1 MKKMKKLL
9 SLLLSAAMLTASA
22 ASVAFADEAKTNVVW
37 IGGSYAAGAGAEQGT
52 DAMPEGVTAEPF
64 AKKITDHLADTVY
77 TNGVNYQNVA
87 IGGTTSE
94 YGMARFERDVIAK
107 DPDVVFIEFSGNDM
121 MYTSYFNRISVA
133 LENMVRRVQ
142 TYEQEKN
149 KDVDIVFFY
158 RPLIQNNTEYDR
170 DQSLAIANV
179 YKPLAEYYGIY
190 ELDTTEG
197 AKQLWEADGVTKESL
212 ISSDGS
218 HPKALGHY
226 YIAEAANAI
235 LDSNPI
241 EHQKYRTY
249 PMNLSYTEVQ
259 PTWVSPSN
267 ADFYDSSEST
277 GCTENDDGTVTL
289 TGAADE
295 TKTYA
300 FNFRGTSV
308 CVADCTTDGGAGRYT
323 INVDGKQ
330 ITNGA
335 LSTTQHINCLGAN
348 HTYAAGTHTLTV
360 TLTGVGT
367 LTIGKVEVD
376 AIANNIENAA
386 EKDNYSVSVY
396 NDPCSENTVSTAID
410 GRTMATMYKGTY
422 GANQSEYAG
431 YLFGN
436 HGYTTPSYN
445 ATSLTG
451 YSADMDVHGV
461 EITYGEY
468 QGAAVGQ
475 LTVNAVDASGN
486 KTALSEDKL
495 VREWN
500 GMINN
505 WSIYKIKANELP
517 KGTKGIALG
526 KENGISNVILCDVK
540 IAYAVPAIEGI
551 ELSAPTHLG
560 KNATAELSVVTRAT
574 NGETAT
580 LPEGSV
586 VSYTTDNNNVATVSG
601 NTITWAGEGK
611 TEVAATYT
619 LGGKT
624 YTAKKTVS
632 ALAID
637 DYSDTENPEIPANLI
652 TNIGVILS
660 GNNNGGATFT
670 DGDNSTGVTYSYKAA
685 SYNEDGK
692 YWNNDGTDNSWSTFA
707 PNDLKTTTAKGTGT
721 GVAINLDKY
730 KAGTTY
736 VFNSRVKNASTEG
749 VTPYYGIALL
759 KTRYGNPVGTK
770 EYGTEGMEVTSTD
783 WMDFKATLTFPTDW
797 DTLAENNVMQTIY
810 HGLGH
815 KSPEGSA
822 VSVERSLDT
831 LYLAEEQATSLSVT
845 SDKTDLSLKNGRV
858 KLTAKVLNQI
868 DIPGTLTQDVKWVAL
883 NADRTAEADALEL
896 TASGSTV
903 TVTPKTGLTA
913 GTYTV
918 VAVSEKYDMKKGIT
932 INVTDTIDYADTE
945 PNEIPANLMTSHYA
959 VDGANDNISIE
970 RNDRLV
976 SGEERY
982 TMKNN
987 TGNSWTNYSGFLG
1000 CLIVAKNSG
1009 GKYLSIDNFK
1019 AGTSYVYQAAVKSYD
1034 LEKTAYYGITQ
1045 NTTKTYTTEYGNKG
1059 MKVTSADWMRFCG
1072 TIAIPSTF
1080 DENTTSGWNGQ
1091 VLAQGIGQQSDVGA
1105 AVAVKKALDSGT
1117 NGTLNGD
1124 GFYLAEEKPIK
1135 ISVAAKNNDTV
1146 LAKGGKIELTA
1157 AVVNQLDIPGT
1168 LTQDIE
1174 WVALNAERT
1183 QKVSGITIK
1192 KSAGKAVVTAS
1203 ADLADGNYVIAAM
1216 SDTYGMVKGIT
1227 VEVKDDLARKYAD
1240 YEQPEMPENLI
1251 TSYKTVE
1258 QNTYNGTRSFKFTD
1272 NNTLRQLVYTP
1283 TRNETKDGV
1292 TTAVDNTMNPKEWS
1306 IMGADIIS
1314 AKLSSARANGSD
1326 ARTPINLDYLSA
1338 GTTYVL
1344 KTKVKKVT
1352 VDVADGQTEGTPKFN
1367 IAIAGKQDYDGTK
1380 AIYSNEYKD
1389 GMAVTSTELT
1399 DFAATITTPATWDE
1413 TKTTYEVGQNIFIG
1427 MQSTSTA
1434 PSGVAYT
1441 VTPGFDTFYLAEEI
1455 PYSLTN
1461 TVTSGTA
1468 AIENSGKLT
1477 LSAMLTNQLGIP
1489 GGLSQEL
1496 EWVALTADRSA
1507 VATGITVTPSEDTK
1521 SATVTVPE
1529 GTAAGTYVISVYS
1542 PEYAMAKGVTLTVTE
1557 KKAATATMTL
1567 AQYEGYAYMTPTVEN
1582 ATCDKVVFILAA
1594 YSKDETGKLTLLKV
1608 ATQPVEVKSGSA
1620 GGDEMYIPTADEVE
1634 EGETLPDGTIV
1645 KAFCWEAGSQKP
1657 IALSADS
1664 TAEIV
1669 IDSTDEE

>member
-37 IGGSYAAGAGAEQGT
+37 IGGSYAADAGAEQGT

-77 TNGVNYQNVA
+77 TNGVNYQNAA

-158 RPLIQNNTEYDR
+158 RPLIQSNTEYDR

-235 LDSNPI
+235 LDSSPI

-267 ADFYDSSEST
+267 ADFYDSTAST
-277 GCTENDDGTVTL
+277 GCTANEDGTVTL
-289 TGAADE
+289 TGAEGE

-300 FNFRGTSV
+300 FNFSGTSV

-335 LSTTQHINCLGAN
+335 LSTTKHINCLGAN

-360 TLTGVGT
+360 TLTGTGT

-376 AIANNIENAA
+376 AVANNIDNAA
-386 EKDNYSVSVY
+386 KKDNYSVSVY
-396 NDPCSENTVSTAID
+396 NDPCDTNADTVD
-410 GRTMATMYKGTY
+410 GRAKITEYSKMDKIGGDSSDITVISIAANGTYFPLTYKPTMADGAGINAIAVEYWEY
-422 GANQSEYAG
+422 GPGNEVSERG
-431 YLFGN
+431 LIVKLLDKDGK
-436 HGYTTPSYN
+436 
-445 ATSLTG
+445 
-451 YSADMDVHGV
+451 
-461 EITYGEY
+461 EIR
-468 QGAAVGQ
+468 Q
-475 LTVNAVDASGN
+475 
-486 KTALSEDKL
+486 LSEDEL
-495 VREWN
+495 VRERN
-500 GMINN
+500 GSNGAWRRYIL
-505 WSIYKIKANELP
+505 KANDLP
-517 KGTKGIALG
+517 KETAGIKLG
-526 KENGISNVILCDVK
+526 RMKDDWRKEEYNNSKPFNTAVADVK
-540 IAYAVPAIEGI
+540 IAYAVPEIEGI

-601 NTITWAGEGK
+601 NTLTWAGAGK
-611 TEVAATYT
+611 TEVAAKYT
-619 LGGKT
+619 LNGKT

-637 DYSDTENPEIPANLI
+637 DYSDTENPEKPANLI
-652 TNIGVILS
+652 TDISVILS
-660 GNNNGGATFT
+660 GNNNGGATFK

-692 YWNNDGTDNSWSTFA
+692 YWNNDGTHNSWSTFA

-721 GVAINLDKY
+721 GVAIKLDKY

-736 VFNSRVKNASTEG
+736 VFSSRVKNASTEG

-759 KTRYGNPVGTK
+759 KTRYGNPVGTN
-770 EYGTEGMEVTSTD
+770 EYGTDGMEVTSTD
-783 WMDFKATLTFPTDW
+783 WTDFKATLTFPADW
-797 DTLAENNVMQTIY
+797 DTLATENAMQTIY

-831 LYLAEEQATSLSVT
+831 LYLAEEQAASLSVT
-845 SDKTDLSLKNGRV
+845 ADKTDLSLKNGRV
-858 KLTAKVLNQI
+858 KLTAKVLNQL

-883 NADRTAEADALEL
+883 NADRTAAADALEL

-918 VAVSEKYDMKKGIT
+918 AAVSEKYDMIKGIT
-932 INVTDTIDYADTE
+932 INVTDTIDYTDTA
-945 PNEIPANLMTSHYA
+945 PNEIPANLMTSHKA
-959 VDGANDNISIE
+959 VDGANDASSIE

-976 SGEERY
+976 SGEDRY
-982 TMKNN
+982 TMKAN
-987 TGNSWTNYSGFLG
+987 TGDGWNNYSGFLG

-1009 GKYLSIDNFK
+1009 GENLSIDNFK

-1034 LEKTAYYGITQ
+1034 TTKTAYYGITQ
-1045 NTTKTYTTEYGNKG
+1045 NTTKTYTTEYGKTG

-1072 TIAIPSTF
+1072 TIAIPSSF
-1080 DENTTSGWNGQ
+1080 DEKSTSNWNGQ
-1091 VLAQGIGQQSDVGA
+1091 VLAQGIGQQSDIGA

-1135 ISVAAKNNDTV
+1135 ISVTAKNNDTV
-1146 LAKGGKIELTA
+1146 LAKGGKIELSA

-1174 WVALNAERT
+1174 WAALNADRT
-1183 QKVSGITIK
+1183 KTVSGITIK

-1203 ADLADGNYVIAAM
+1203 TDLADGNYVIAAM
-1216 SDTYGMVKGIT
+1216 SDTYGMVKGVT
-1227 VEVKDDLARKYAD
+1227 VEVKDDLAKKYAD

-1251 TSYKTVE
+1251 VEKYKTSVMWNSNSDRVTQSGVQTVDGKQARQLTVADTTKGNTWKAFHGSVLRGDESRGASGATAGMVSFDKFEKGTSYV
-1258 QNTYNGTRSFKFTD
+1258 F
-1272 NNTLRQLVYTP
+1272 
-1283 TRNETKDGV
+1283 
-1292 TTAVDNTMNPKEWS
+1292 A
-1306 IMGADIIS
+1306 
-1314 AKLSSARANGSD
+1314 
-1326 ARTPINLDYLSA
+1326 
-1338 GTTYVL
+1338 
-1344 KTKVKKVT
+1344 TKVKNAT
-1352 VDVADGQTEGTPKFN
+1352 TDENITPYVGNNVYKSWN
-1367 IAIAGKQDYDGTK
+1367 YALSAAQG
-1380 AIYSNEYKD
+1380 SNEYGTD
-1389 GMAVTSTELT
+1389 GMAVTSTEWT
-1399 DFAATITTPATWDE
+1399 DYKSSFTYNATHDNQTNPDLGSAMYWGMSSATPNGASI
-1413 TKTTYEVGQNIFIG
+1413 YY
-1427 MQSTSTA
+1427 STDDL
-1434 PSGVAYT
+1434 Y
-1441 VTPGFDTFYLAEEI
+1441 FAEEI

-1468 AIENSGKLT
+1468 AIENAGELT
-1477 LSAMLTNQLGIP
+1477 LSATLTNQLGIP

-1507 VATGITVTPSEDTK
+1507 VAAGITVTPSADTK
-1521 SATVTVPE
+1521 NATVTVPE
-1529 GTAAGTYVISVYS
+1529 GTAAGTYVIAVYS

-1557 KKAATATMTL
+1557 KKAAIATMKL
-1567 AQYEGYAYMTPTVEN
+1567 AEMEGYVWTSTASVEN
-1582 ATCDKVVFILAA
+1582 ASCDKVVFILAA
-1594 YSKDETGKLTLLKV
+1594 YSKDESGKLTLLKV
-1608 ATQPVEVKSGSA
+1608 ATNPQTVANGKAEIGSDFFLNEND
-1620 GGDEMYIPTADEVE
+1620 DED
-1634 EGETLPDGTIV
+1634 LPNGTIV

-1657 IALSADS
+1657 IALSEDS

-1669 IDSTDEE
+1669 IGNTNEE